1 MKGKDGKN
9 SAFYYSPPCL
19 LIMNFSGG
27 YDVINWVAKN
37 SIKEKLLF
45 SSISPHNCLSK
56 IHYLHPHIS
65 PPHYSYPCCCI
76 NSIYWYYLHPNL
88 SPLPFSVYLILA
100 VLDQSKAR
108 SDQKLQSTALI
119 GHRVIHL
126 RVIDIRIAS
135 A

>member
-65 PPHYSYPCCCI
+65 PPS
-76 NSIYWYYLHPNL
+76 LFL
-88 SPLPFSVYLILA
+88 SLLLYKFNILVLSTSQSQPPPFSVYLILA